1 MLTAGIRFDDCYFSE
16 PTPLSQW
23 TPPRCAGLFVV
34 LAPDSNWA
42 PKPYQPL
49 HFGEFGNN
57 ATHIPDVAEFGLLRG
72 AASTQPL
79 YISALAM
86 PFSTTAQRR
95 AIRAELV
102 QAYNPISRA
111 SEPRQELPELPG
123 SFHLHGDAEP
133 RRRIGFLP

>member
-1 MLTAGIRFDDCYFSE
+1 MLLTGIRFNDFYFSE
-16 PTPLSQW
+16 PTPIGQW

-34 LAPDSNWA
+34 LSQDANWA

-57 ATHIPDVAEFGLLRG
+57 SRDVLGATLLRPVDRQ
-72 AASTQPL
+72 SL
-79 YISALAM
+79 YVAALAM
-86 PFSTTAQRR
+86 PFSTTAERR

-102 QAYNPISRA
+102 HAYNPISQADEARNQFFMPPA
-111 SEPRQELPELPG
+111 
-123 SFHLHGDAEP
+123 DAEP